1 MSSPEDLRD
10 HDSSFD
16 SDGEH
21 DLTSNGILEVVRN
34 DTEHFEPRRA
44 FDHECS
50 SPSPPPHEGGNRFFL
65 GSNSADGTDEAFS
78 PVMPD
83 ISISHADDQSFD
95 YSRSGRDSFASDVP
109 SVLQARASTIR
120 LLLLLTRFPPRSA
133 ISVPLV
139 HCLASIMYVPVYDL
153 IFNFLLTCRI
163 RLRLSDAFLFSTAL
177 LFTHLTPSIWR
188 YSVSSS
194 RPVP

>member
-1 MSSPEDLRD
+1 MSSRSLGSADAYKPLFNHPIHRLCLVLTSSSLVYNPFTMSSPEDLRD
-10 HDSSFD
+10 HDGSFD

-109 SVLQARASTIR
+109 SVLQARGQHDPFATPVDEVPPTIR
-120 LLLLLTRFPPRSA
+120 HFGSFGT
-133 ISVPLV
+133 
-139 HCLASIMYVPVYDL
+139 
-153 IFNFLLTCRI
+153 
-163 RLRLSDAFLFSTAL
+163 LSGIYNGMCQ
-177 LFTHLTPSIWR
+177 FTI
-188 YSVSSS
+188 
-194 RPVP
+194 